1 MSGSGSGSGAFAAST
16 QVESVGDGVYRS
28 EVAAGWDIGTNANG
42 GYLLALV
49 GRALCDATQR
59 PDPITVTGHYLAPA
73 KPGPVTIT
81 TSVIKTGRRL
91 TTAHA
96 TLATEDKPLLTV
108 LGTCGD
114 LTDTS
119 GPEWSDRQP
128 PDLPDRDTSILR
140 TPAMAAAFA
149 SRVEVR
155 LHPDDAGFVTG
166 AGGSGEPLIRGWFRL
181 RDGEPID
188 TIALLL
194 ASDAFPPTI
203 FNANLPVAWTPTV
216 ELTTHVRARPAPGW
230 LQCRFSTH
238 FIAGGFLEE
247 EGELWDE
254 TGRLVAHSRQL
265 ALLPR
270 GEGAASGA

>member
-1 MSGSGSGSGAFAAST
+1 MGDADGFAAST
-16 QVESVGDGVYRS
+16 RVDAAGDGRYRA
-28 EVAAGWDIGTNANG
+28 EIAEGWDIGGNANG

-49 GRALCDATQR
+49 GRAMADAAAR
-59 PDPITVTGHYLAPA
+59 PDPVTITGHYLRPGQ
-73 KPGPVTIT
+73 PGPVTIET
-81 TSVIKTGRRL
+81 MVVRAGRRFS
-91 TTAHA
+91 TVHA
-96 TLATEDKPLLTV
+96 TLLAAEGKPLLTV
-108 LGTCGD
+108 LGTFGD
-114 LTDTS
+114 LTMTDDTA
-119 GPEWSDRQP
+119 PVWTDRQP
-128 PDLPDRDTSILR
+128 PDLPPPEEMIRRPPTQ
-140 TPAMAAAFA
+140 MAASFA

-166 AGGSGEPLIRGWFRL
+166 EARSGEPLIRGWFRL
-181 RDGEPID
+181 VDGEPMD

-216 ELTTHVRARPAPGW
+216 ELTTHVRARPTPGW
-230 LQCRFSTH
+230 LRCQFSTH
-238 FIAGGFLEE
+238 HIAGGFLEE

-270 GEGAASGA
+270 GES